1 MAKKTKSNWDL
12 MAKFA
17 RRLKNEV
24 EYDSGIHVRSGSDFG
39 YKAYIT
45 VTFDDRF
52 QWDDDVL
59 EGQTPIE
66 EDSELRHWMHR
77 LEEMADAQGWEFKC
91 RTSAFYDSDT
101 ISDGVY
107 GDCLAKLTLTC
118 DYSGD
123 YKESTTRRQP
133 VKWKQYNEAIMG
145 AEVDRHIMD
154 TYLGKRGKGGKGS
167 KIMLTCT
174 ITVEANK
181 IEEALDELND
191 HLLNVDAAITDGN
204 DKPNP
209 EIVKKYKH
217 YDRENDGDVDFA
229 IYRKPGV
236 LVNVQNT

>member
-1 MAKKTKSNWDL
+1 MEKTENNCDL
-12 MAKFA
+12 MAKYA
-17 RRLKNEV
+17 QRLKDEV
-24 EYDSGIHVRSGSDFG
+24 EYDSGVHVRDGIDRQG
-39 YKAYIT
+39 RAYIT

-59 EGQTPIE
+59 ELHTRIE
-66 EDSELRHWMHR
+66 DDPELKRWIIR
-77 LEEMADAQGWEFKC
+77 LQQVADKYGWEYKYRTC
-91 RTSAFYDSDT
+91 RYYD
-101 ISDGVY
+101 DGTLIPDGTY
-107 GDCLAKLTLTC
+107 NDCLAKLTLTC
-118 DYSGD
+118 DYSG
-123 YKESTTRRQP
+123 E
-133 VKWKQYNEAIMG
+133 YNEATMG

-154 TYLGKRGKGGKGS
+154 TYLGKGGKGGKGS
-167 KIMLTCT
+167 KILLTCT

-181 IEEALDELND
+181 IEAALNELND

-236 LVNVQNT
+236 LVNVQNTYN